1 MSVEVKGAAADRSFE
16 ASLGAGTL
24 SFPSP
29 PGSVQLTVTAR
40 DAAGNILDEDRR
52 PFLVPDVSSESLAL
66 GVPIL
71 LRARTVVEARALAG
85 GLPAIPYAGRE
96 FGRTDR
102 IFVRVS
108 TYGSAAPEAELS
120 ARLTNKADA
129 TLLDMPAARLPGSPT
144 TYQVELPLASI
155 ARGDYLIAIAAA
167 HGEERTRALVPIR
180 VLSF

>member
-1 MSVEVKGAAADRSFE
+1 
-16 ASLGAGTL
+16 
-24 SFPSP
+24 
-29 PGSVQLTVTAR
+29 VTER
-40 DAAGNILDEDRR
+40 DAAGNIIDEERR
-52 PFLVPDVSSESLAL
+52 PFVVPDLSSESLAL

-71 LRARTVVEARALAG
+71 IRARTVVESRALADG
-85 GLPAIPYAGRE
+85 QPAIPYAGRE

-108 TYGSAAPEAELS
+108 TYGMAAAEAAVS
-120 ARLTNKADA
+120 ARLVNKADA
-129 TLLDMPAARLPGSPT
+129 TLLEMPAARLAGSPA

-155 ARGDYLIAIAAA
+155 ARGDYLIAIAAV